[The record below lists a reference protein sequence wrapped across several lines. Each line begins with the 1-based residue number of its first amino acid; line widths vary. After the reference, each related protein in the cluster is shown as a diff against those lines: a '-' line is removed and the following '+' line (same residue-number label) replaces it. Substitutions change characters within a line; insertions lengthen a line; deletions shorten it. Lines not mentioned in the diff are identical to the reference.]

1 MAFNWKRAVS
11 IGFGFVAI
19 FLIWPI
25 YNQFIPVFLQA
36 GNPLWEAESTV
47 ANPALTEVAGFGLSS
62 TLAFFIMTWDN
73 IINIFVQSWA
83 GAKSD
88 RTWTRWGRRKPW
100 LVVGVP
106 IAALGFILIP
116 TARTLI
122 TILLFILITNLG
134 MALFRAPT
142 AAYLGD
148 QFLPQQRSKARGIAA
163 MMAGLGGILALI
175 VGSLLFERIGRSAP
189 FIFSAVLMIAA
200 TLMVLLL
207 VRELPAGESETAES
221 RSTVRQAFQ
230 FLWQA
235 ENHSGIWLLV
245 TVSLSFMI
253 FESLQAGLSSFA
265 VFVLDIPLGQAVRL
279 AAVFALVLVLSAYP
293 SGMIGTRFGRQRTIN
308 AGLVGLLLTTVC
320 CYFFI
325 RSPLSFVIILIP
337 LGLFTSFV
345 VINDLPLLYDI
356 SDGGRIGAFTG
367 VYFVATQTAA
377 VLGPTLAGFAT
388 DIAGSHRAI
397 FAFAALC
404 ALIAW
409 VLLQRVRIVRPE
421 LEPVAGF

>member
-1 MAFNWKRAVS
+1 
-11 IGFGFVAI
+11 
-19 FLIWPI
+19 
-25 YNQFIPVFLQA
+25 
-36 GNPLWEAESTV
+36 
-47 ANPALTEVAGFGLSS
+47 VAGFELSS

-100 LVVGVP
+100 LVAGVP
-106 IAALGFILIP
+106 IAALGFVLIP

-122 TILLFILITNLG
+122 TILFFILITNLG

-148 QFLPQQRSKARGIAA
+148 QFPPPQRSKARGITA

-175 VGSLLFERIGRSAP
+175 AGSLLFERIGRSAP

-200 TLMVLLL
+200 TLVVLLL

-230 FLWQA
+230 SLWQS
-235 ENHSGIWLLV
+235 ENQSGIWLLV
-245 TVSLSFMI
+245 TICLSFMI

-265 VFVLDIPLGQAVRL
+265 VFVLGIPLGQAVRL

-293 SGMIGTRFGRQRTIN
+293 SGMIATRFGRQRAIN
-308 AGLVGLLLTTVC
+308 AGLIGLLLTTVC

-325 RSPLSFVIILIP
+325 RSPLSFVMILVP

-409 VLLQRVRIVRPE
+409 VLLQRVRIVQPE
-421 LEPVAGF
+421 PAAASVSGVFK